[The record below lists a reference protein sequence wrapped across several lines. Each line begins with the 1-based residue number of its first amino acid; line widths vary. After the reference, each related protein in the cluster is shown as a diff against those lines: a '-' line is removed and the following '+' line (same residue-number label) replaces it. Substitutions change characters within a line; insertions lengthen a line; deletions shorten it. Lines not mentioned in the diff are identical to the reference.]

1 MVEQFSAVA
10 HWDEPWDED
19 VFSAWARGFRSRV
32 PVAGAVLGVVFMA
45 SKWFDRA
52 ETTLELLRVHAAIP
66 VLIGCSGSG
75 LIANGEEIE
84 VDAGI
89 VVGIYVLPDAV
100 LKTVR
105 ITQSHLESG
114 GDLSDWM
121 RITGIHTIEANGWLG
136 FADPFTFDAERWLKD
151 WSEVWPRAPVLGGLA
166 SAGNG
171 ERSMRLF
178 LDGEVFEDGAVA
190 VAICGEVGICSLV
203 SQGCTP
209 IGDTWTI
216 TGAEKNLI
224 QSIGNRPAYEILLE
238 TYQGLTSDDQER
250 ARGNMFVGLV
260 INEYLED
267 FQRGDFLVRNILGGD
282 PKSGTIAVGAFPRTG
297 QTLQFQKRDSAAATE
312 DMADL
317 LVRTKELL
325 ADTSIYGACLFSCC
339 GRGAGLFG
347 RPNHDAWRVR
357 ETFGSV
363 GVAGFFCNG
372 EIGPIGARNFIH
384 GYTASLAIFVQ
395 QASLLPASPA

>member
-1 MVEQFSAVA
+1 
-10 HWDEPWDED
+10 
-19 VFSAWARGFRSRV
+19 
-32 PVAGAVLGVVFMA
+32 
-45 SKWFDRA
+45 
-52 ETTLELLRVHAAIP
+52 
-66 VLIGCSGSG
+66 
-75 LIANGEEIE
+75 
-84 VDAGI
+84 
-89 VVGIYVLPDAV
+89 
-100 LKTVR
+100 
-105 ITQSHLESG
+105 
-114 GDLSDWM
+114 
-121 RITGIHTIEANGWLG
+121 
-136 FADPFTFDAERWLKD
+136 
-151 WSEVWPRAPVLGGLA
+151 
-166 SAGNG
+166 
-171 ERSMRLF
+171 
-178 LDGEVFEDGAVA
+178 
-190 VAICGEVGICSLV
+190 
-203 SQGCTP
+203 
-209 IGDTWTI
+209 
-216 TGAEKNLI
+216 
-224 QSIGNRPAYEILLE
+224 
-238 TYQGLTSDDQER
+238 
-250 ARGNMFVGLV
+250 MFVGLV